1 MATPFT
7 ATPDSATIG
16 TSEYFLASDSTTATY
31 QTAAVKLKGWLNFSA
46 MVAGD
51 QYQVTI
57 YEKVNGS
64 AVKVAYGPAYLD
76 GVQATLWEIPQIWVK
91 EGWEI
96 GVKKL
101 AGTDRSIGW
110 ALNKDVGDV
119 NLVTWLG
126 TAPNAV
132 SFGRIDV
139 TVGQMAANVLTA
151 TAIATGAIT
160 SAKFAAGAIDNAAIA
175 SNAIAAANIASNAI
189 TSAKI
194 ATDAIGA
201 AQLAADAVDEI
212 WDEAHEGTETV
223 RQALRLMRAILVGK
237 ATGLTGTTPS
247 FRNIAD
253 TLDRVVH
260 TLSGAG
266 DIRTP
271 TTNVT

>member
-1 MATPFT
+1 MATPFS

-16 TSEYFLASDSTTATY
+16 TSEYFLVSDSTTAVY
-31 QTAAVKLKGWLNFSA
+31 QTAATKLAGWIDFSA
-46 MVAGD
+46 MTATE
-51 QYQVTI
+51 QYQIGI
-57 YEKVNGS
+57 YEKVNAS
-64 AVKVAYGPAYLD
+64 AVKLAYPLFVLT
-76 GVQATLWEIPQIWVK
+76 GVQTSLFEIPEAWVK

-101 AGTDRSIGW
+101 AGTDRAIGW

-119 NLVTWLG
+119 NLITWLG
-126 TAPNAV
+126 TAPNVLV
-132 SFGRIDV
+132 SGRVDSSI
-139 TVGQMAANVLTA
+139 GAMAAAVLTA
-151 TAIATGAIT
+151 SAINTGAIT
-160 SAKFAAGAIDNAAIA
+160 SAAFAAGAINNAAIA

-189 TSAKI
+189 TAAKI

-201 AQLAADAVDEI
+201 AQLAADAIDEI

-237 ATGLTGTTPS
+237 ATGLTGVTPS

-266 DIRTP
+266 ATRTP